1 MSHYFFLKEAI
12 DVLMLA
18 ELKHV
23 MRVFEIMLH
32 PKIIIVIM
40 SLLIKMSIMYFFSSI
55 QLIDQV
61 LFYSVFVPI
70 NSNIRTTDS

>member
-32 PKIIIVIM
+32 PKIIIVIIP
-40 SLLIKMSIMYFFSSI
+40 LLIKISIMYFFQYSI
-55 QLIDQV
+55 NRSIKSCFIQCLYQ
-61 LFYSVFVPI
+61 
-70 NSNIRTTDS
+70 

>member
-32 PKIIIVIM
+32 PKIIIVII
-40 SLLIKMSIMYFFSSI
+40 SLLIEMSIMYFFQYSTNRSSP
-55 QLIDQV
+55 V
-61 LFYSVFVPI
+61 LFSVCT
-70 NSNIRTTDS
+70 NKLQH

>member
-23 MRVFEIMLH
+23 MQVFEIMLH
-32 PKIIIVIM
+32 PKIIIIIIP
-40 SLLIKMSIMYFFSSI
+40 LLIKISIMYFFS
-55 QLIDQV
+55 
-61 LFYSVFVPI
+61 VF
-70 NSNIRTTDS
+70 N